1 MNFWRFLSCRQTA
14 IRLTHYAIEIDKET
28 KHWFTFRCMSNGTSP
43 QSEKNDDSK
52 HDSNTPKY
60 CFAADLVI
68 AFVFISPLYVTYIRY
83 LKVNTLQVYW
93 QSSLKEIAPKQWTC
107 TPTCR
112 WITCSACLLLMYRNL
127 IWYILFWQNTNKSF
141 SSWHR
146 DVVKFTEFELLKFW
160 NNAYSRFIEYHIAV
174 KFQ

>member
-1 MNFWRFLSCRQTA
+1 MNFWLFLSCRQTA

-52 HDSNTPKY
+52 HGSNTPKY

-83 LKVNTLQVYW
+83 LKVNTLQVY
-93 QSSLKEIAPKQWTC
+93 
-107 TPTCR
+107 
-112 WITCSACLLLMYRNL
+112 
-127 IWYILFWQNTNKSF
+127 
-141 SSWHR
+141 
-146 DVVKFTEFELLKFW
+146 
-160 NNAYSRFIEYHIAV
+160 
-174 KFQ
+174 